1 MLPSVQVY
9 SRKTIQ
15 MSNQNHCDGLILFLT
30 NENPRDWHGRLYCV
44 VIEICTCYFVVLPCN
59 KIASANFDKYT
70 IQGWQ
75 KSNTTSSEMLQSNR
89 PRCECAHTQEQ
100 KKHKEIIKEPAWNN
114 KQRSQQQK
122 LCTMLIGCVNLRQR
136 NYWLQA
142 YRRLS
147 LANPDWTRATRRNRP
162 SCLQPAKRAT
172 AIDLG
177 CVSLHPR
184 TEW

>member
-122 LCTMLIGCVNLRQR
+122 LCTVVQDGSPTHRFRWRVFVTALVRINGNSFVISRIFLGH
-136 NYWLQA
+136 YWM
-142 YRRLS
+142 
-147 LANPDWTRATRRNRP
+147 W
-162 SCLQPAKRAT
+162 
-172 AIDLG
+172 AI
-177 CVSLHPR
+177 CM
-184 TEW
+184 